1 MKQILHAALITL
13 VMCVLSVG
21 GASAQTTYTVQ
32 LDNGVTQSETDWFTV
47 TDSKSLSWN
56 ARYTGTYGGHTYKKG
71 LKIQGG
77 TSISFKTAATSKV
90 TIVQSLGGGTSS
102 ANKYANADVKFD
114 GTNLGTTNRV
124 DDNTNGVGVYT
135 ISNVALGEHKISRGT
150 GETGILF
157 IQVDEEAATTTQLA
171 TPTITSDSSNGQVTI
186 SSVENADGVYYTTDG
201 TEPSADNGTKYTEPF
216 TVEDGTVV
224 KAVAVGDET
233 KYRASEIASSTVL
246 LDNVTIAAPTFKTY
260 NGTVALATETA
271 SATIEY
277 SLDGSTY
284 QAYTKPFTLTED
296 GTVYARA
303 SRAGKT
309 SEISSQAVTTIAK
322 PEGTETVIL
331 SGEDMVSADGTATT
345 NGSATFS
352 GEEGYKLEITSVL
365 NKSYSKQGTLTI
377 NGKET
382 AAIKLSNGAQNTL
395 TLPAGKV
402 AKRLVIYSSINS
414 GDVCGWKEVAGV
426 SYENGDGDYKAI
438 PMGSN
443 GQTST
448 DPDVRVYPIDDASSI
463 TFTSAGQLFFVL
475 AIDVADAP
483 AKSDV
488 TLSID
493 KDGYATMYYSDRALT
508 VPANATANTYKI
520 TKNENGDGDVLSVS
534 ETYDAG
540 SVIPA
545 GTAVL
550 VKAAEGEYT
559 FTVAATEG
567 EADADNVLKG
577 TDEAAQTEGGT
588 VYYMFS
594 DGSKGLGFYW
604 GAANG
609 AAFQNGAHKAY
620 IAYTPA
626 TTAGAKSFLAIDNGS
641 TTGINAISAAEN
653 SEKNAALYNLSGQR
667 VDKNYK
673 GIVVKNGRK
682 FINK

>member
-1 MKQILHAALITL
+1 MKQNLHAFIITL
-13 VMCVLSVG
+13 VMCVLGVG

-77 TSISFKTAATSKV
+77 TSISFKTAAASKV

-157 IQVDEEAATTTQLA
+157 VQVDEEAATTTQLA
-171 TPTITSDSSNGQVTI
+171 TPTITFDASNGQVTI
-186 SSVENADGVYYTTDG
+186 GSVENADGVYYTIDG
-201 TEPSADNGTKYTEPF
+201 TEPSAENGTKYTAPF
-216 TVEDGTVV
+216 TVGDGTNV
-224 KAVAVGDET
+224 KAIAVGDES
-233 KYRASEIASSTVL
+233 KYRASEIASATVL
-246 LDNVTIAAPTFKTY
+246 LDNVTIAAPTFKAY
-260 NGTVALATETA
+260 NGTVLLATETA
-271 SATIEY
+271 NATIEY
-277 SLDGSTY
+277 SLDGTTY
-284 QAYTKPFTLTED
+284 QTYTKPFTLTED
-296 GTVYARA
+296 ATVYARA

-309 SEISSQAVTTIAK
+309 SETSSQKITTIAK
-322 PEGTETVIL
+322 PEGTTTYTL
-331 SGEDMVSADGTATT
+331 SGEDMVSVDGTATT

-352 GEEGYKLEITSVL
+352 GEEGFKLEITSVL

-395 TLPAGKV
+395 TLPEGKV

-448 DPDVRVYPIDDASSI
+448 DPDVRVYPIDNASSI

-488 TLSID
+488 TINIT
-493 KDGYATMYYSDRALT
+493 DGYATLYYSDRALT
-508 VPANATANTYKI
+508 VPGGATANTYKL
-520 TKNENGDGDVLSVS
+520 TEATSGAKLSLS
-534 ETYDAG
+534 KSYTAG
-540 SVIPA
+540 SIIPA

-550 VKAAEGEYT
+550 VNAANGEYT
-559 FTVAATEG
+559 FTVGTTDET
-567 EADADNVLKG
+567 ADAENALKG
-577 TDEAAQTEGGT
+577 TDEDAQTEGGQ

-594 DGSKGLGFYW
+594 GGSNGLGFYW

-609 AAFQNGAHKAY
+609 AAFTNKAHKAY
-620 IAYTPA
+620 VAYTTSEA
-626 TTAGAKSFLAIDNGS
+626 AGAKSFLAFDFGS
-641 TTGINAISAAEN
+641 TTGINSVKAEEGSQQN
-653 SEKNAALYNLSGQR
+653 SVLYNLSGQR
-667 VDKNYK
+667 VDKSFK
-673 GIVVKNGRK
+673 GIVVKDGHK
-682 FINK
+682 FFNK